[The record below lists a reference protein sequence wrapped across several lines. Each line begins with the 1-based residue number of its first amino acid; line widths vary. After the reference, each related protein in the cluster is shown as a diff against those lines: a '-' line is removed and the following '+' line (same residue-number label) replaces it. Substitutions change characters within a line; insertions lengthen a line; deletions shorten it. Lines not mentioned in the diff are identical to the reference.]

1 MKNFNVLAPVAL
13 ALVVTSGM
21 VQAGPAV
28 DVTFKNNSAEKVSY
42 HAVGQNG
49 LSTQL
54 NARPRPI
61 AEVESGSMSHYRVQ
75 SNISPDANYAVVT
88 YRAGSKVCNFT
99 TTYLKGFQNGVRV
112 PKWNKNAT
120 AEGGARC
127 EVKITTVNYATH
139 AWAVEFVMK

>member
-1 MKNFNVLAPVAL
+1 MKNSNVLMPVAL
-13 ALVVTSGM
+13 ALAVTAG
-21 VQAGPAV
+21 VAQAGPAV
-28 DVTFKNNSAEKVSY
+28 DVTFKNNSAEKVTS
-42 HAVGQNG
+42 HAEGQNG
-49 LSTQL
+49 LSTQM
-54 NARPRPI
+54 NARPRPV
-61 AEVESGSMSHYRVQ
+61 AEVEAGAMSHYRVQ

-99 TTYLKGFQNGVRV
+99 TTYLNGFQNGVRV

-139 AWAVEFVMK
+139 AWAVEFMMR

>member
-13 ALVVTSGM
+13 ALAVASGGA
-21 VQAGPAV
+21 QAGPAV

-42 HAVGQNG
+42 YAVGQNG
-49 LSTQL
+49 LSTQM
-54 NARPRPI
+54 NARPSPSV
-61 AEVESGSMSHYRVQ
+61 EVETGAVSHYRVQ

-88 YRAGSKVCNFT
+88 YRAGSKVCKFT
-99 TTYLKGFQNGVRV
+99 TTYLKGIQSGVRV
-112 PKWNKNAT
+112 PKWNKSAT

-139 AWAVEFVMK
+139 AWAVEFTMK